1 MRYIKKLVAVLLTLC
16 LCLGLLPFAA
26 SASFPD
32 ISDTS
37 TARNAEVLRL
47 MGVMEGNELG
57 QFMPGNSLTRA
68 EFTKMCVVLTGRR
81 EEAARYASRTIF
93 PDVRAS
99 HWAAPYVNLA
109 AAGELRFIHGL
120 PDGSFGAE
128 KVITYGESAT
138 ILMRLLGYEDAD
150 AGGIWPDGY
159 LALADAAGVSEGL
172 SLGGASAITRSQAA
186 RLFVNVLTAQGKDGS
201 PFWERLGTLGER
213 TTLRAVENGRLI
225 TEAEEKG
232 VPMEHPVESSILA
245 GSPGRVL
252 SSAAGKALT
261 FLPEENSSVVSVP
274 NAALILQADNLREPL
289 DALTGGRTNY
299 KVYRNGLPSSLSELK
314 QYDVLTYTPEDNSLQ
329 ACDVRVAVY
338 YEDCEPSQTAPTA
351 IRVLG
356 GTRFEVVPTAQAEL
370 SRFKP
375 GDRMLLQLTADGRVA
390 GAVRQAAL
398 LRPNAMAV
406 VDASGTVNLV
416 CCGALFPLGMTPPS
430 NAAGMAISLEQT
442 KEDVFECT
450 VLQGGLVGELD
461 VSAGTLGTAALTE
474 NCLIFAGGQRVALSE
489 LKRNYTKDEVY
500 YSHLNGGRQV
510 DLVILAR
517 DGRSGVYY
525 GRAIVVSQTR
535 YDPVFGDVEFN
546 ALQLDYG
553 GQEQL
558 TADEEGLPRLQNLV
572 RTGDFVR
579 AELSNGLV
587 LRVAPMNAVTVPDS
601 SWVGDDV
608 VLVKGVAYRVAE
620 DLPCYNLNTGRWF
633 NSVKT
638 ARNYTGSVN
647 VYVADGAVRLITAG
661 A

>member
-32 ISDTS
+32 ISDAA

-172 SLGGASAITRSQAA
+172 SLGGASAVTRSQAA

-252 SSAAGKALT
+252 SNAAGKALT

-274 NAALILQADNLREPL
+274 NAALILRSDGGREPL
-289 DALTGGRTNY
+289 DALTGGRTDFQ
-299 KVYRNGLPSSLSELK
+299 VYRNGQPSSLSALK
-314 QYDVLTYTPEDNSLQ
+314 QYDVVTYSAGDNSLR
-329 ACDVRVAVY
+329 ACDVRVSVY

-356 GTRFEVVPTAQAEL
+356 GTRLEVMPTAQAGL
-370 SRFKP
+370 AAFKP

-390 GAVRQAAL
+390 GAVKQSSQ
-398 LRPNAMAV
+398 LRSNAVAV
-406 VDASGTVNLV
+406 VDAAGAAKLF
-416 CCGALFPLGMTPPS
+416 CCGQLLPLALTPPQD
-430 NAAGMAISLEQT
+430 AAGKAISFEQT
-442 KEDVFECT
+442 GETRFRFE
-450 VLQGGLVGELD
+450 VLQGGTVGELD
-461 VSAGTLGTAALTE
+461 VRARTLGAATLTP
-474 NCLIFAGGQRVALSE
+474 NCLIFAGGEPVALSA
-489 LKRNYTKDEVY
+489 LTRTYRSDEVY
-500 YSHLNGGRQV
+500 YSHSAGGRLV
-510 DLVILAR
+510 DLVVLAR

-525 GRAIVVSQTR
+525 GRAIVTHETA
-535 YDPVFGDVEFN
+535 YDPDFGEQEYDT
-546 ALQLDYG
+546 LQLDYG
-553 GQEQL
+553 GEALL
-558 TADEEGLPRLQNLV
+558 TPGEDGLPRLQTPV
-572 RTGDFVR
+572 RNGEFVR
-579 AELSNGLV
+579 AELTNG
-587 LRVAPMNAVTVPDS
+587 RVVRVESMSYVTVPDS
-601 SWVGDDV
+601 AWIGDDV
-608 VLVKGVAYRVAE
+608 VLVDGAGYRVAKE
-620 DLPCYNLNTGRWF
+620 MPCYNLNSGKWF
-633 NSVKT
+633 NSVKA
-638 ARNYTGSVN
+638 ARSYTGSVN
-647 VYVADGAVRLITAG
+647 VYIADGEVRLITAG